1 MLTDAQ
7 KTAILGVFDALW
19 DVKNAR
25 GKSIAEPFDLL
36 PDKNAWKDYYRVIPH
51 PRSLNGVKESFGSGT
66 YQTTQ
71 AVYDDLTLV
80 FANALHFNE
89 DGSVIHN
96 DARTLKTTLEKAWQA
111 EPELNPPRPATP
123 ARPAAAAPSA
133 APYDDLDASPV
144 GATGETNW
152 ESMKPRDKAGDEM
165 VRKTEASLP
174 KWKGPSLEGWMS
186 LEGQAARDPYK
197 VYADIINRL
206 KTVKD
211 KGADTLVSDAFNR
224 ISEAAV
230 LPELSF
236 SVTLIENRVASRGYP
251 APKDFDMDMARLFEK
266 GRRWFE
272 EGSKDYGRILILQRL
287 YQGLTSSAGAAA
299 AINRTAE
306 HNFASIPAGPGFAK
320 PLHSAGS
327 TSHDA
332 VTTYRIQNKDR
343 SFTEEITFKGMT
355 YKSGDYVHL
364 MNPND
369 PSRPIIGQVFKLWIP
384 DNGTPGERGIAVC
397 WYFRPEQTFHPPQ
410 RPFWEHEIFKT

>member
-25 GKSIAEPFDLL
+25 GKSIAEPFNLL

-51 PRSLNGVKESFGSGT
+51 PRSLNGVKESFESGT

-71 AVYDDLTLV
+71 AVYDDLTPV

-96 DARTLKTTLEKAWQA
+96 DARTLKTTLENAWQA

-123 ARPAAAAPSA
+123 VRPAAAAPSA

-152 ESMKPRDKAGDEM
+152 ESMKPRDKARDEI

-197 VYADIINRL
+197 VYTDIINRL

-236 SVTLIENRVASRGYP
+236 S
-251 APKDFDMDMARLFEK
+251 
-266 GRRWFE
+266 
-272 EGSKDYGRILILQRL
+272 RL

-327 TSHDA
+327 TSRDA

-369 PSRPIIGQVFKLWIP
+369 PSRLIIGQVFKLWIP
-384 DNGTPGERGIAVC
+384 D
-397 WYFRPEQTFHPPQ
+397 
-410 RPFWEHEIFKT
+410 